1 VTLDAIGANEAEL
14 STKKRRR
21 QWAPIVSAA
30 CLILLVLGGA
40 AAAGYAIYEHRHSD
54 YCNHEQALVTSV
66 IENYQY
72 NASNGSSV
80 RLPSSITREFSQN
93 DANWLKRE
101 FRSYFPSVNIKNP
114 AAAQSSITTQ
124 YLLHHGC

>member
-1 VTLDAIGANEAEL
+1 MTLDGVEATEAKR
-14 STKKRRR
+14 SSRRRRR

-30 CLILLVLGGA
+30 CLVLLVLGGA
-40 AAAGYAIYEHRHSD
+40 AAAGYAIHEKRHSD
-54 YCNHEQALVTSV
+54 DCNHEQALVTSV
-66 IENYQY
+66 IDNYEY

-80 RLPSSITREFSQN
+80 KLPSSITREFSQD

-101 FRSYFPSVNIKNP
+101 FRSYFPYVNIKNP

>member
-1 VTLDAIGANEAEL
+1 MMLDGMEATEAEL
-14 STKKRRR
+14 STRKRRR

-40 AAAGYAIYEHRHSD
+40 AAAGYAIHEHRHSD

-80 RLPSSITREFSQN
+80 KLPSSITREFSQD

-101 FRSYFPSVNIKNP
+101 FRSYFPSVKIKNP
-114 AAAQSSITTQ
+114 AAAQNSITTQ
-124 YLLHHGC
+124 YLLHLGC

>member
-1 VTLDAIGANEAEL
+1 VTPDGRRANEAEF

-40 AAAGYAIYEHRHSD
+40 AAAGYAIHEHRHSD
-54 YCNHEQALVTSV
+54 YCNHQQALVTSV

-80 RLPSSITREFSQN
+80 KLPSSITREFSQN
-93 DANWLKRE
+93 DADWLKRE

-114 AAAQSSITTQ
+114 AAAQSSIATQ
-124 YLLHHGC
+124 YLLHQGC